1 MTDPGYPPPSPW
13 VQRWAG
19 LITPAGQVLDVA
31 AGRGRHS
38 FALAGRGHRVTAVD
52 RDASRLREVP
62 DAGQLEIVEADLEAG
77 PWPFPDR
84 TFDGVIVV
92 NYLHRPL
99 FADLIAAVGPL
110 GVLIYETFMVGQE
123 RFGRPT
129 NPAFLLRDG
138 ELLDVVRP
146 ALRVIAYEALLL
158 TEPRTALV
166 QRIVAQR

>member
-1 MTDPGYPPPSPW
+1 MTDPGFPPPSPW
-13 VQRWAG
+13 VLRWAG
-19 LITPAGQVLDVA
+19 LIAPAGQVLDVA

-38 FALAGRGHRVTAVD
+38 LALAARGHRVVAVD
-52 RDASRLREVP
+52 RDTRRIREAP
-62 DAGQLEIVEADLEAG
+62 GAGQLEAVEADLEAG

-84 TFDGVIVV
+84 TFDAVIVV

-99 FADLIAAVGPL
+99 FPDLISAVGPL
-110 GVLIYETFMVGQE
+110 GVLIYETFMVGHE

-138 ELLDVVRP
+138 ELLDAVRP